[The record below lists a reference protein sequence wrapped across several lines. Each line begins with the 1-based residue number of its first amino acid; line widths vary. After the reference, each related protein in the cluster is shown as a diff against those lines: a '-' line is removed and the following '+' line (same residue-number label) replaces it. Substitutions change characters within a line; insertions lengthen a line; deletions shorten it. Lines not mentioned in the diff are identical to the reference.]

1 MRTTNCLRWSVLAL
15 PLLLSA
21 CQSVGNKD
29 TIATLRTMQIEIKEE
44 KIEGGLEKAMEG
56 YRRFL
61 EETPDA
67 ALKPEAIR
75 RLADLKVEREY
86 GVLSGDTAAERRGS
100 AATLPSPER
109 AARPEASA
117 TRPSV
122 PALAQDRAPGESQA
136 DFEKRAAQSTAQGKA
151 AAADGLVEGADDL
164 KRAGA
169 LEAIELYKKL
179 LNDYPTYERN
189 DQVLY
194 QMSRAYEELGQVDE
208 AMQVMNRLVREYPK
222 SRYMDEVQFRR
233 AEYFFT
239 RRHYLDAEEAY
250 GSIVN
255 MGVSSSYYQ
264 LALYKL
270 GWTFYK
276 QEIYDEALDRFIAL
290 LDYKVSMGYDFAQ
303 TKDEQEKKRID
314 DTFRV
319 ISLSFS
325 NLGGAN
331 SVVEYFNR
339 HGKRS
344 YEDGV
349 YSNLGEF
356 YFDKRRYADAAAT
369 YNAFVSRNPFHK
381 VSPQFHMRV
390 IEIHLAGAFPSL
402 VIDAKKQFVRNY
414 GLKAKYWKH
423 FEPAARPEVLVWLK
437 TNLTDLAKH
446 YHALYQSPQQIKEKK
461 TNFEEALHWY
471 REFLTSFPTDPG
483 SPAVN
488 YLLADLLL
496 ENRSFDLAAVE
507 YEKTAYEY
515 PRHEKSS
522 QAGYAAIYAYRQHL
536 AGAAPE
542 EKDEVKREIV
552 RSSLKFADT
561 YPEHEKAAIVLGA
574 AADDLYDMRD
584 YEPAVAAA
592 RRLIEAFPGAEA
604 EVVRAAWL
612 VVGHST
618 YELTRYNEAE
628 TAYTKVLALLPAG
641 DKSRDALNDNLAAA
655 IYKQG
660 EQANVRKEYRAA
672 ADHFMRVGRVAP
684 TSKIRVNAEY
694 DAAAALMQL
703 KDWKTAA
710 TVLLGFRDLFPG
722 HALQPEVTKKI
733 AYVYKEDGQLSLAAN
748 EYERIE
754 RESQDDEVRREA
766 LLIAADLHEQTGNS
780 DRVLEVYR
788 RYVGYFPHP
797 VEPNLE
803 TRSKIAEALKSKN
816 DQDNYFSELKQIV
829 AIDASAGGER
839 TPRTRYIAGKAA
851 LVLAEQTFDQFAGV
865 KLVQPFETNLRK
877 KKELMKVSTQQFDK
891 LLDYEVGEVTAAATF
906 YLAEIY
912 AHFSKDLR
920 ESERPE
926 GLSALERE
934 EYELAIEEQAY
945 PFEEKAIAMHK
956 SNLELINRGF
966 YSEWIDKSLQKL
978 AKFVPARYDK
988 PEVESPVVASLD
1000 SYTFAI
1006 ERPEPPAPQ
1015 AAEGP
1020 ASAEAKEA
1028 VQPKQEVKPAETKEA
1043 VTVAEPTQEAK
1054 PPETKE
1060 AAMVAQPKQDVKP
1073 AEAKEAEKT
1082 AEQKKAAKP
1091 AKTKKAAKAAKPK
1104 QAVKPAKAKVVAQAG
1119 EAKQSAKPPETKEAA
1134 PASGPAP
1141 ETGDRVQGVPPA
1153 ATE

>member
-1 MRTTNCLRWSVLAL
+1 MRTTNRLRWSTFDELVKSRHSRLSGIVLPNNALIRNDSPEQVGAGSQAGMTVHRRFSTFYEIIVLAL
-15 PLLLSA
+15 LLLLCA
-21 CQSVGNKD
+21 CQSIGGRD
-29 TIATLRTMQIEIKEE
+29 TIAKLRDMQIEIKEE

-61 EETPDA
+61 EQTPDSG
-67 ALKPEAIR
+67 LSPEAIR

-86 GVLSGDTAAERRGS
+86 GLLSGDTAAERRVS
-100 AATLPSPER
+100 AIALPPIGDT
-109 AARPEASA
+109 AR
-117 TRPSV
+117 
-122 PALAQDRAPGESQA
+122 
-136 DFEKRAAQSTAQGKA
+136 
-151 AAADGLVEGADDL
+151 ADGLAEGADDL

-169 LEAIELYKKL
+169 LEAVELYKKL

-250 GSIVN
+250 GSIVT
-255 MGVSSSYYQ
+255 MGVSSSYHQ

-276 QEIYDEALDRFIAL
+276 QEVYDEALHRFIAL

-303 TKDEQEKKRID
+303 TADEQEKKRID

-331 SVVEYFNR
+331 SVVDYFNR

-356 YFDKRRYADAAAT
+356 YFAKRRYADAAAT

-390 IEIHLAGAFPSL
+390 IEIHFAGAFPSL
-402 VIDAKKQFVRNY
+402 VIDAKKQFAGNY
-414 GLKAKYWKH
+414 GLKAEYWQH
-423 FEPAARPEVLVWLK
+423 FEPAARPEVLAWLK

-446 YHALYQSPQQIKEKK
+446 YHALYQSLQQIKEKN

-471 REFLTSFPTDPG
+471 REFLTSFPMDPE

-496 ENRSFDLAAVE
+496 ENRSFNLAAVE

-515 PRHEKSS
+515 PRHEKSP
-522 QAGYAAIYAYRQHL
+522 QAGYAAIYAYRQQL
-536 AGAAPE
+536 TGVAAAS
-542 EKDEVKREIV
+542 KDQVKREVV

-584 YEPAVAAA
+584 YEPAVVAA
-592 RRLIEAFPGAEA
+592 RKLIGTFPGAEV

-618 YELTRYNEAE
+618 YELLRYNEAE
-628 TAYTKVLALLPAG
+628 TAYVNVLALLPAG
-641 DKSRDALNDNLAAA
+641 DKSHDALIDNLAAA

-660 EQANVRKEYRAA
+660 EQANARMDYRAA
-672 ADHFMRVGRVAP
+672 GEHFLRVGRIAP

-703 KDWKTAA
+703 KDWKMAA
-710 TVLLGFRDLFPG
+710 TVLTGFRDKFPG
-722 HALQPEVTKKI
+722 HELQPEVTKKI
-733 AYVYKEDGQLSLAAN
+733 AYVYKEDGQLSLAAD

-766 LLIAADLHEQTGNS
+766 LLIAAELHEQVGNQV
-780 DRVLEVYR
+780 RTLAVYR
-788 RYVGYFPHP
+788 RYVDYFPHP

-803 TRSKIAEALKSKN
+803 TRNKIAEALKKKN
-816 DQDNYFSELKQIV
+816 EQDNYLTELKQIV
-829 AIDASAGGER
+829 AIDAGAGGER
-839 TPRTRYIAGKAA
+839 TPRTRYLAGKAA
-851 LVLAEQTFDQFAGV
+851 LVLAEQTFGQFAEV
-865 KLVQPFETNLRK
+865 KLVQPFETSLRK
-877 KKELMKVSTQQFDK
+877 KKELMKVATQQFDK

-920 ESERPE
+920 ESERPA

-945 PFEEKAIAMHK
+945 PFEEKAIVMHK
-956 SNLELINRGF
+956 SNLELISLGV

-988 PEVESPVVASLD
+988 REEESPVIATLD
-1000 SYTFAI
+1000 SYLFAI
-1006 ERPEPPAPQ
+1006 ERPEPRAPEVAAAQ
-1015 AAEGP
+1015 AAE
-1020 ASAEAKEA
+1020 
-1028 VQPKQEVKPAETKEA
+1028 PKQ
-1043 VTVAEPTQEAK
+1043 
-1054 PPETKE
+1054 
-1060 AAMVAQPKQDVKP
+1060 AAKP
-1073 AEAKEAEKT
+1073 AEAKEAVKVGE
-1082 AEQKKAAKP
+1082 P
-1091 AKTKKAAKAAKPK
+1091 AQDAQDSGNQGAPPD
-1104 QAVKPAKAKVVAQAG
+1104 AVV
-1119 EAKQSAKPPETKEAA
+1119 E
-1134 PASGPAP
+1134 
-1141 ETGDRVQGVPPA
+1141 
-1153 ATE
+1153 

>member
-1 MRTTNCLRWSVLAL
+1 MRTTNCFRWSVLAL
-15 PLLLSA
+15 PLLLIA
-21 CQSVGNKD
+21 CQSVGGKD
-29 TIATLRTMQIEIKEE
+29 TIAKLRNRHIEIKEE

-56 YRRFL
+56 YQRFL
-61 EETPDA
+61 EETPES

-86 GVLSGDTAAERRGS
+86 GHVAGGGK
-100 AATLPSPER
+100 PSDR
-109 AARPEASA
+109 AAPKMSAPAHVPQPVLAPSTEASA
-117 TRPSV
+117 PAPS
-122 PALAQDRAPGESQA
+122 GKESVA

-151 AAADGLVEGADDL
+151 VAADGLVEGADDL
-164 KRAGA
+164 KRVGA

-194 QMSRAYEELGQVDE
+194 QMSRAHEELGQVDE

-250 GSIVN
+250 GSIVT

-276 QEIYDEALDRFIAL
+276 QEMYDEALHRFIAL

-344 YEDGV
+344 YEDYV

-402 VIDAKKQFVRNY
+402 VIDAKKQFARNY
-414 GLKAKYWKH
+414 GLKAEYWRH
-423 FEPAARPEVLVWLK
+423 FEPAARPEVLAWLK

-446 YHALYQSPQQIKEKK
+446 YHALYQSPQQIKEKT

-483 SPAVN
+483 SPDVN

-515 PRHEKSS
+515 PRHEKSP

-536 AGAAPE
+536 AGAEATA
-542 EKDEVKREIV
+542 KDQVKREIV

-628 TAYTKVLALLPAG
+628 TAYMKVLALLPAG
-641 DKSRDALNDNLAAA
+641 DKSRDALIDNLAAA

-660 EQANVRKEYRAA
+660 EQANAQADYQSAA
-672 ADHFMRVGRVAP
+672 EHFLRVGRMAP

-694 DAAAALMQL
+694 DAAVALMQL
-703 KDWKTAA
+703 KDWKKTAA
-710 TVLLGFRDLFPG
+710 VLAGFRDLFPG
-722 HALQPEVTKKI
+722 HVLQPEVTKKI
-733 AYVYKEDGQLSLAAN
+733 AYVYKEDGQLAQAAN
-748 EYERIE
+748 EYERVE
-754 RESQDDEVRREA
+754 RESQDDDVRREA
-766 LLIAADLHEQTGNS
+766 LLIAADLHEQVGNI
-780 DRVLEVYR
+780 DRALEVCR

-797 VEPNLE
+797 VESNLE
-803 TRSKIAEALKSKN
+803 ARDKIAEALKKKY
-816 DQDNYFSELKQIV
+816 DRDNYLAELRQIV
-829 AIDASAGGER
+829 AIDADAGGER
-839 TPRTRYIAGKAA
+839 TPRTRYLAGKAA
-851 LVLAEQTFDQFAGV
+851 LVLAEQTFDQFAAV
-865 KLVQPFETNLRK
+865 KLVEPFKDNLNK
-877 KKELMKVSTQQFDK
+877 KEELMKVATRQFNK
-891 LLDYEVGEVTAAATF
+891 LFDYEVGEVTAAATF

-912 AHFSKDLR
+912 ANFSKDLK
-920 ESERPE
+920 ESERPA

-945 PFEEKAIAMHK
+945 PFEEKAIATHK
-956 SNLELINRGF
+956 SNLELIALGI
-966 YSEWIDKSLQKL
+966 YTEWIDKSLQKL

-988 PEVESPVVASLD
+988 PEEESPVIASLD
-1000 SYTFAI
+1000 SYLFAI
-1006 ERPEPPAPQ
+1006 ERPAPPAPQ
-1015 AAEGP
+1015 ALEGAAQAGETKPAEI
-1020 ASAEAKEA
+1020 KEA
-1028 VQPKQEVKPAETKEA
+1028 SPAVEPTQAAKPAETKEA
-1043 VTVAEPTQEAK
+1043 VKAGEPKQEAKPADIKEASPAAEPTQAAK
-1054 PPETKE
+1054 PAETKEEVPAVEPKQDAKPADTKE
-1060 AAMVAQPKQDVKP
+1060 AAQGLDDSGDQ
-1073 AEAKEAEKT
+1073 
-1082 AEQKKAAKP
+1082 
-1091 AKTKKAAKAAKPK
+1091 
-1104 QAVKPAKAKVVAQAG
+1104 G
-1119 EAKQSAKPPETKEAA
+1119 KPPDAA
-1134 PASGPAP
+1134 A
-1141 ETGDRVQGVPPA
+1141 E
-1153 ATE
+1153 